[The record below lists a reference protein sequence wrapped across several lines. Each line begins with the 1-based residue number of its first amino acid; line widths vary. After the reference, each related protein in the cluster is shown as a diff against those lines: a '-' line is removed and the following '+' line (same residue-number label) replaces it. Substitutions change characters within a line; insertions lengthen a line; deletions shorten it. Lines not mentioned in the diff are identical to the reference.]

1 MLIRRLGTAAIFLL
15 LLVGSMLAWIGLA
28 VSLADASGV
37 NNPYTRYRY
46 ASCAC
51 HFGPS
56 DTNPNCVPKVS
67 CYTQGGRCGARC
79 PPQTGN

>member
-1 MLIRRLGTAAIFLL
+1 MRLL
-15 LLVGSMLAWIGLA
+15 LAGSALAWIGLA
-28 VSLADASGV
+28 VSPAAADGV
-37 NNPYTRYRY
+37 QTPYTRYRY
-46 ASCAC
+46 ASCIC

-56 DTNPNCVPKVS
+56 DTGGTCVPKVS